1 VKREYKIVLLTY
13 LIMQLSSPVGVPF
26 TYYLL
31 NGLGFSGKDLESR
44 SLSLWLLFSF
54 SAAFIV
60 TLYCLRREMRFRSQK
75 AASFPVSAF
84 WAAAGVFLAL
94 FGQLAAARIEMLF
107 GVEPGS
113 ENTREIIGMI
123 EKAPAIFL
131 VAAVFG
137 PILEE
142 VVFRKIIFGT
152 CMQRLGF
159 FSVGADQLPVFFRGP
174 QGIRTSAFVYGHRFR
189 ILLCLPENEPHPRPD
204 FFPCV
209 HECDRHS
216 FPVGSEDLFDVL
228 NLVRSGSF
236 RKPTGERQVPACQG
250 FPDLFRKQLPCLFQK
265 TPPLRRR
272 FRFYPSGPSE
282 RVSAIFSS
290 SFFLASSAASIFR

>member
-1 VKREYKIVLLTY
+1 MKREYKIVLLTY

-31 NGLGFSGKDLESR
+31 NGLGFSGKDLESL

-54 SAAFIV
+54 SAALIV

-84 WAAAGVFLAL
+84 WASAGVFLAL

-131 VAAVFG
+131 VAAVFR

-159 FSVGADQLPVFFRGP
+159 FPSALISSLFF
-174 QGIRTSAFVYGHRFR
+174 SAAHMEFEHLLLYTAIGFAFCYVYRKTNR
-189 ILLCLPENEPHPRPD
+189 IL
-204 FFPCV
+204 
-209 HECDRHS
+209 
-216 FPVGSEDLFDVL
+216 
-228 NLVRSGSF
+228 
-236 RKPTGERQVPACQG
+236 VP
-250 FPDLFRKQLPCLFQK
+250 
-265 TPPLRRR
+265 
-272 FRFYPSGPSE
+272 
-282 RVSAIFSS
+282 IFSHVS
-290 SFFLASSAASIFR
+290 MNVIAILSQLDPKIFSMF

>member
-137 PILEE
+137 PVLEE

-159 FSVGADQLPVFFRGP
+159 FPSALISSLFF
-174 QGIRTSAFVYGHRFR
+174 SAAHREFEHLLLYTAIGFAFCYVYRKTNR
-189 ILLCLPENEPHPRPD
+189 IL
-204 FFPCV
+204 
-209 HECDRHS
+209 
-216 FPVGSEDLFDVL
+216 
-228 NLVRSGSF
+228 
-236 RKPTGERQVPACQG
+236 VP
-250 FPDLFRKQLPCLFQK
+250 
-265 TPPLRRR
+265 
-272 FRFYPSGPSE
+272 
-282 RVSAIFSS
+282 IFSHVS
-290 SFFLASSAASIFR
+290 MNVIAILSQLDPKIFSMF